1 MLGTRDVECQIRR
14 MFDDARYDGRMP
26 YRRCGD
32 SGLLLPAISLGFW
45 HNFGGVDDFEEAR
58 RMMRRA
64 FDRGVTHFDLANN
77 YGPPPGSAEEN
88 VGRILVSDFVCHRD
102 ELIIS
107 TKAGHDMWSGPYGT
121 NGSRKHLLAS
131 LDQSLKRLRLDYV
144 DIFYSHCPDPET
156 RLEET
161 MSALAT
167 AVQSGRALYAGIS
180 KYPLKRL
187 KKAVRILKDMGIRCL
202 IYQPPYS
209 ILSRGYETAGILDW
223 LHDEGIGCV
232 VFSPL
237 AQGMLTP
244 KYLDGI
250 PADSRAA
257 RPEGFL
263 TGRAGRGPARRR
275 SAPSATSPPR
285 MACRSITSPCA
296 GRCARQRSPPPS
308 SAPATWSNSTIR
320 STRSTARSR
329 TTRYWRRS
337 TPSPRRSDCGGRTL
351 TWQAHPTFA
360 QRSPNDRSGQNP
372 LDERAIALAAEKHRV
387 GDSAL
392 ASLKN

>member
-1 MLGTRDVECQIRR
+1 
-14 MFDDARYDGRMP
+14 MFDTARYDGRMP

-45 HNFGGVDDFEEAR
+45 HNFGAVDDFEEAR
-58 RMMRRA
+58 RIMHRA

-88 VGRILVSDFVCHRD
+88 IGRILVSDFVCHRD
-102 ELIIS
+102 ELVIS
-107 TKAGHDMWSGPYGT
+107 TKAGHDMWSGPYGK

-131 LDQSLKRLRLDYV
+131 LDQSLKRLRLNYV

-167 AVQSGRALYAGIS
+167 AVHSGKALYAGIS

-187 KKAVRILKDMGIRCL
+187 KKAVKILKDMGIHCL

-209 ILSRGYETAGILDW
+209 ILQREYEAEGILDW
-223 LHDEGIGCV
+223 LLDEGIGCI

-250 PADSRAA
+250 PAGSRAA

-263 TGRAGRGPARRR
+263 QPEQVEAQQEKIRALGDLAAAHGMPLHHLAMQW
-275 SAPSATSPPR
+275 AL
-285 MACRSITSPCA
+285 
-296 GRCARQRSPPPS
+296 RSPTVTS
-308 SAPATWSNSTIR
+308 ALIGARTVAQLDDTLNSLEAPA
-320 STRSTARSR
+320 
-329 TTRYWRRS
+329 
-337 TPSPRRSDCGGRTL
+337 L
-351 TWQAHPTFA
+351 
-360 QRSPNDRSGQNP
+360 
-372 LDERAIALAAEKHRV
+372 
-387 GDSAL
+387 DSAL
-392 ASLKN
+392 LEAIDAISPAG

>member
-1 MLGTRDVECQIRR
+1 MRGAIRQFQS

-32 SGLLLPAISLGFW
+32 SGLLLPAISLGCW
-45 HNFGGVDDFEEAR
+45 HNFGGVDHFEEVR
-58 RMMRRA
+58 RMLHRA

-88 VGRILVSDFVCHRD
+88 VGRIFVSDFVCHRD

-107 TKAGHDMWSGPYGT
+107 TKAGHDMWRGPYGM

-131 LDQSLKRLRLDYV
+131 LDQSLKRLRLNYV

-167 AVQSGRALYAGIS
+167 AVHSGKALYVGLS

-187 KKAVRILKDMGIRCL
+187 KKAVKILSEMGIRCL

-209 ILSRGYETAGILDW
+209 ILQREYESSGILEW
-223 LHDEGIGCV
+223 LADEGIGCIT
-232 VFSPL
+232 FSPL

-244 KYLDGI
+244 KYFEDI
-250 PADSRAA
+250 PENSRAA
-257 RPEGFL
+257 NPDGFL
-263 TGRAGRGPARRR
+263 KIEQVITQQEKIRALGDLAAAHGMSLQHLAIRWALRSNNVTSAIIGARTVSQLNDTLDALEGPALDD
-275 SAPSATSPPR
+275 ALLEAID
-285 MACRSITSPCA
+285 AI
-296 GRCARQRSPPPS
+296 
-308 SAPATWSNSTIR
+308 APA
-320 STRSTARSR
+320 
-329 TTRYWRRS
+329 
-337 TPSPRRSDCGGRTL
+337 
-351 TWQAHPTFA
+351 
-360 QRSPNDRSGQNP
+360 
-372 LDERAIALAAEKHRV
+372 K
-387 GDSAL
+387 
-392 ASLKN
+392 

>member
-1 MLGTRDVECQIRR
+1 
-14 MFDDARYDGRMP
+14 MFDTARYDGRMP

-45 HNFGGVDDFEEAR
+45 HNFGDVDDFEESR
-58 RMMRRA
+58 RIMRRA
-64 FDRGVTHFDLANN
+64 FDRGITHFDLANN

-88 VGRILVSDFVCHRD
+88 IGRILISDFVCHRD
-102 ELIIS
+102 ELVIS
-107 TKAGHDMWSGPYGT
+107 TKAGHDMWNGPYGL

-131 LDQSLKRLRLDYV
+131 LDQSLKRLRLNYV
-144 DIFYSHCPDPET
+144 DIFYSHCPDPDT

-167 AVQSGRALYAGIS
+167 AVQSGKAIYAGIS

-187 KKAVRILKDMGIRCL
+187 KKAVRILADMGVRCL

-209 ILSRGYETAGILDW
+209 ILQRDVEADGILDW
-223 LHDEGIGCV
+223 LLDEGIGCI

-250 PADSRAA
+250 PEGSRAA

-263 TGRAGRGPARRR
+263 KPEQVLAQQEKIRALGELAAANGMPLHHLAMRWSLRSQAVTSSLIGARTVAQLDDTLDALNSPA
-275 SAPSATSPPR
+275 PHDELLATIDAISP
-285 MACRSITSPCA
+285 AC
-296 GRCARQRSPPPS
+296 
-308 SAPATWSNSTIR
+308 
-320 STRSTARSR
+320 
-329 TTRYWRRS
+329 
-337 TPSPRRSDCGGRTL
+337 PSPRS
-351 TWQAHPTFA
+351 
-360 QRSPNDRSGQNP
+360 
-372 LDERAIALAAEKHRV
+372 
-387 GDSAL
+387 
-392 ASLKN
+392 